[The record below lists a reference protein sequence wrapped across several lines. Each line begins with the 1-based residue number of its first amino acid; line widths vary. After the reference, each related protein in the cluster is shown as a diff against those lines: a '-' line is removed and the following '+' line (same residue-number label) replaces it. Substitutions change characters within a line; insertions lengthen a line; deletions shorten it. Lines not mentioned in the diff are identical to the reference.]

1 MHGFLL
7 KVSDLM
13 LRFTMEIAYRVA
25 LLMMVVQTLFT
36 TVFMLEDDDSQ
47 SMLP

>member
-1 MHGFLL
+1 
-7 KVSDLM
+7 
-13 LRFTMEIAYRVA
+13 MEKAYSVA
-25 LLMMVVQTLFT
+25 LLVVVQTLFT